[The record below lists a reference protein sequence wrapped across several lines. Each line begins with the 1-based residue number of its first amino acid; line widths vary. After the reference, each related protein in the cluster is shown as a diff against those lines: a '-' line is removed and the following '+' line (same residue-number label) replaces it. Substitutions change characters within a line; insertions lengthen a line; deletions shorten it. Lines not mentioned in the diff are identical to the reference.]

1 MNKPF
6 YSGLKLGILGGGQL
20 GRMLIQSCVDL
31 NVHTLV
37 LDPDPEAPCK
47 GISHEFIN
55 GSFKDAETVFKFG
68 CKADV
73 ITIEIEHV
81 NVDALEKLQEEGK
94 IVYPQPHVIRI
105 VQDKGLQKQFFK
117 ENDIPSSDFV
127 LIDDRHNI
135 AEHKSF
141 LPAFQKVRT
150 SGYDGRGVKAI
161 NTEND
166 IETALEGPALLEKK
180 VDFLKEISVIVAR
193 GVNGEISVFPAVDMI
208 LHPEKNLLSYLAAP
222 AELSNELT
230 EKANEVAKK
239 VAEKL
244 EIVGILAVEMFITKD
259 GEVLV
264 NEIAPRPHNS
274 GHHTIEANYTS
285 QYEQHLR
292 AILGLPLGPAEAIVP
307 AAMINLLGEEG
318 YEGEAFYEGIEK
330 ALKIPGVHIHLYG
343 KTQTKPYRKM
353 GHVTVIGKELSEV
366 HKKANQVLQILKVKA
381 F

>member
-37 LDPDPEAPCK
+37 LDPDPDAPCK
-47 GISHEFIN
+47 GISHEFTN

-117 ENDIPSSDFV
+117 KNNIPSSDFV

-150 SGYDGRGVKAI
+150 AGYDGRGVKAI
-161 NTEND
+161 NSEND
-166 IETALEGPALLEKK
+166 IESALEGPALLEKK

-193 GVNGEISVFPAVDMI
+193 GVNGDISVFPAVDMI

-222 AELSNELT
+222 AELSEELT
-230 EKANEVAKK
+230 EKANEVARM

-244 EIVGILAVEMFITKD
+244 EIIGILAVEMFITKD

-343 KTQTKPYRKM
+343 KTQTKPFRKM
-353 GHVTVIGKELSEV
+353 GHVTVIGKEISEV
-366 HKKANQVLQILKVKA
+366 HQKANQVLQILKVKA